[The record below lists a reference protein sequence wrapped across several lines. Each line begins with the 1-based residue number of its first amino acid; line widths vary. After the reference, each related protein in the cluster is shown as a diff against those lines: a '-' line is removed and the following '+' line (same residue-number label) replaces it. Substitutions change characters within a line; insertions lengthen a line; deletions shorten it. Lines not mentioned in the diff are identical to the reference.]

1 MTDLWTTVRDP
12 VVHGYHWLDQWRV
25 TPWAL
30 IAVTLIYLVAF
41 WDLRRSKKRDGS
53 MGARKF
59 TKHEGPKVEYL
70 IYKAL
75 QEAKL
80 KEEISDKTY
89 YFWAKYFAWHGFEK
103 FKTHRKIVA
112 GSPRATRFKEK
123 ILGRLGG
130 DDKPVKLPG

>member
-12 VVHGYHWLDQWRV
+12 VVQGYHWVDQWRV
-25 TPWAL
+25 TPWL
-30 IAVTLIYLVAF
+30 LVGVTLVYLMAF
-41 WDLRRSKKRDGS
+41 WDLRRTKKRDGS

-80 KEEISDKTY
+80 KDEISDKTY

-103 FKTHRKIVA
+103 LRPGRKIVA
-112 GSPRATRFKEK
+112 GSSRATRIKDEIIK
-123 ILGRLGG
+123 RLGG
-130 DDKPVKLPG
+130 DDKPVKLPD